1 MKLAPAGGPRLTHT
15 GYVAVSTLAVVLL
28 LAGAALLIWGGVNA
42 GIAFALVA
50 VGTALV
56 AIEQLDKRRTL

>member
-15 GYVAVSTLAVVLL
+15 GYVAVSALAVVLL

-42 GIAFALVA
+42 GIAFALV
-50 VGTALV
+50 GTALV